1 MKIQLKRSNVLANGA
16 AKAPTAPQ
24 MEFGELAVNYNTAD
38 PVIFIKDSAG
48 AIIRLTNDNT
58 SIDQEIVDIN
68 EKIVIIEGDI
78 TSIQGDISTIQGDI
92 STIQGEIST
101 INDSISTI
109 EDVLPDPLEGTAHQP
124 GTLDMRYVSRFS
136 WSDLPVLA

>member
-16 AKAPTAPQ
+16 AKAPTTPQ

-58 SIDQEIVDIN
+58 SIDQEIEDIN
-68 EKIVIIEGDI
+68 NQIVVIEGEITSIKGDI
-78 TSIQGDISTIQGDI
+78 T
-92 STIQGEIST
+92 TIQGEIST

>member
-68 EKIVIIEGDI
+68 DQIVVIEGEITSIKGDI
-78 TSIQGDISTIQGDI
+78 T
-92 STIQGEIST
+92 TIQGEITT
-101 INDSISTI
+101 INGSISAI
-109 EDVLPDPLEGTAHQP
+109 EDVLPDPLEGTAHQS

-136 WSDLPVLA
+136 WSDLPVLV

>member
-68 EKIVIIEGDI
+68 DQIVVIEGEITSIKGDI
-78 TSIQGDISTIQGDI
+78 T
-92 STIQGEIST
+92 TIQGEIST
-101 INDSISTI
+101 INGSISAI
-109 EDVLPDPLEGTAHQP
+109 ETDIAVLPDPLEGTAHQS

>member
-68 EKIVIIEGDI
+68 DQIVVIEGEITSIKGDI
-78 TSIQGDISTIQGDI
+78 T
-92 STIQGEIST
+92 TIQGEIST
-101 INDSISTI
+101 INGSISAI
-109 EDVLPDPLEGTAHQP
+109 EDVMPDPLEGTAHQP